1 MKKSEGKKKKVWKR
15 AVVLFLLVGYLIQV
29 LIYSSFSAEPGT
41 IVVIDQPVNTS
52 LFKENI
58 VTEACFVKLIPC
70 PNKKMSMEGQGAATL
85 PPTANV
91 GSASHGTQMVSVILS
106 VNPSAKIIPIA
117 IYGLSDKGN
126 PGIASLEEINSA
138 LNWVIENRV
147 KYNIT
152 VVSISQG
159 KVLPTC
165 NVPAGMAEQVATLK
179 SFNVPV
185 IAATGNDS
193 NRSAVNGPACIDDVV
208 SVGATDNPDPGTKK
222 LAYDKTAK
230 PYIARYSNGWSKT
243 DFYLNGRW
251 YVKNADGTTKFT
263 VGTSTATASLA
274 GLWSL
279 NPGTFDA
286 TYSKFAIGSTETK
299 NEWLTGRYVLIP

>member
-1 MKKSEGKKKKVWKR
+1 MSKKEGKKKVWKR
-15 AVVLFLLVGYLIQV
+15 TLVLFILVGYLLQV
-29 LIYSSFSAEPGT
+29 LIYSSFSATPGT

-52 LFKENI
+52 LFKDNI

-70 PNKKMSMEGQGAATL
+70 PNKKMSMEGPGAATL
-85 PPTANV
+85 PLTANV
-91 GSASHGTQMVSVILS
+91 ASASHGTQMVSVILK

-126 PGIASLEEINSA
+126 PGLSSLEEVKAA

-165 NVPAGMAEQVATLK
+165 NVPAGMVEQVATLK
-179 SFNVPV
+179 AVQVPV

-193 NRSAVNGPACIDDVV
+193 NRTAVNGPACISDVV

-222 LAYDKTAK
+222 LAYDKLAN
-230 PYIARYSNGWSKT
+230 PYIARYSNGWATT

-251 YVKNADGTTKFT
+251 YVTNADGTTKFT
-263 VGTSTATASLA
+263 VGTSNATASLA

-279 NPGTFDA
+279 SSGTFDEI
-286 TYSKFAIGSTETK
+286 YGKIAIGSTDAK
-299 NEWLTGRYVLIP
+299 NEWLTGRYVFIS

>member
-1 MKKSEGKKKKVWKR
+1 MKKKEGKKKVWKR

-52 LFKENI
+52 LFKDNI

-70 PNKKMSMEGQGAATL
+70 PNKQMSMEGPGAATL
-85 PPTANV
+85 PATVNV
-91 GSASHGTQMVSVILS
+91 ASASHGTQMVSIILS
-106 VNPSAKIIPIA
+106 VNPSARIIPITVYA
-117 IYGLSDKGN
+117 LSNKGN
-126 PGIASLEEINSA
+126 PGVASLEEIKAA
-138 LNWVIENRV
+138 LNWVIQNRV

-159 KVLPTC
+159 KLLPKC
-165 NVPAGMAEQVATLK
+165 DVPAGMAEQIAALK
-179 SFNVPV
+179 AVDVPV
-185 IAATGNDS
+185 IAATGNDG
-193 NRSAVNGPACIDDVV
+193 NRTAVYGPACISDVV

-222 LAYDKTAK
+222 LAYDKLAK
-230 PYIARYSNGWSKT
+230 PYIARYSNGWATT

-251 YVKNADGTTKFT
+251 YVKNADGTTKFI
-263 VGTSTATASLA
+263 VGTSNATASLA

-286 TYSKFAIGSTETK
+286 TYSKFAIGSTEAK